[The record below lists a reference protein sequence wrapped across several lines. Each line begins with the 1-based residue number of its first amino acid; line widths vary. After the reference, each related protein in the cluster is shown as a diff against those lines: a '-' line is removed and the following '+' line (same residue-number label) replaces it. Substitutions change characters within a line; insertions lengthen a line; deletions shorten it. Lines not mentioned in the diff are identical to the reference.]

1 VKIVINYYDTCENQ
15 MTDKEWQQL
24 TEMRDHIQAAGSV
37 TSFDPE
43 YLDYFSQLLAKSL
56 QGKGN
61 EIKPNLY

>member
-1 VKIVINYYDTCENQ
+1 
-15 MTDKEWQQL
+15 MTDLEWQQL

-43 YLDYFSQLLAKSL
+43 YLNHFSQLLAKSL